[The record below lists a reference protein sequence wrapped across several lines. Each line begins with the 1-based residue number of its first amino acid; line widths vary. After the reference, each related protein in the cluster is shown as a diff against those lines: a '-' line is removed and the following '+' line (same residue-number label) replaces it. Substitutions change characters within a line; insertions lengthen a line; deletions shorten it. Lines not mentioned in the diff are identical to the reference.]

1 MAQLKRILAVDDEPN
16 MRRLLEISLRQ
27 AGYQPLSAANGR
39 DALEILKNDQ
49 VDLVI
54 GDLHMPGMSGLELL
68 KHIRADNEA
77 LPFIMVTAQGEI

>member
-39 DALEILKNDQ
+39 DAL
-49 VDLVI
+49 
-54 GDLHMPGMSGLELL
+54 
-68 KHIRADNEA
+68 DN
-77 LPFIMVTAQGEI
+77 TQK